1 MAQTENSVT
10 AYDVEDWKNKGR
22 MQMSPA
28 ERESWLNEGQLL
40 LTDYAEGIEREWE
53 LIKFYGQLLAA
64 VADWCIVFLK
74 GAHGPKWTDGQE
86 LNYKRRRIE
95 YQQEEMIAHGFFIPP
110 EFADLP
116 PEMDVNYMRG
126 RENIKKNAK
135 AALKQILENPD
146 YQFVADHASFLR
158 RIQTA
163 CMRIRPDEVTGRV
176 GKLQEAVEKNDFLG
190 MRRYADADPV
200 IAAAA
205 VCTFQFFSLFGIAHR
220 GDNMPAIGGKQLGH
234 LFSYNRCL
242 MIHSRQKRLR
252 SAGVNRTFA

>member
-1 MAQTENSVT
+1 MAQTEKSVT
-10 AYDVEDWKNKGR
+10 AYDVKDWKSKGGV
-22 MQMSPA
+22 QMPPA
-28 ERESWLNEGQLL
+28 DRENWLNEGQLL

-95 YQQEEMIAHGFFIPP
+95 YQQEEMITHGFFIPP

-135 AALKQILENPD
+135 AALGQILGNPD
-146 YQFVADHASFLR
+146 YQFVADHESFLG

-163 CMRIRPDEVTGRV
+163 CMRVRPDEVTGRV
-176 GKLQEAVEKNDFLG
+176 RKLQEAIENNDFPG
-190 MRRYADADPV
+190 MRRYADSDPV

-205 VCTFQFFSLFGIAHR
+205 VCGAE
-220 GDNMPAIGGKQLGH
+220 MEPALED
-234 LFSYNRCL
+234 LNPF
-242 MIHSRQKRLR
+242 
-252 SAGVNRTFA
+252 

>member
-10 AYDVEDWKNKGR
+10 AYDVEDWKKKDSQ
-22 MQMSPA
+22 QMSPA

-64 VADWCIVFLK
+64 VTDWCIVFLK

-95 YQQEEMIAHGFFIPP
+95 YQQEEMIA
-110 EFADLP
+110 DLP

-135 AALKQILENPD
+135 AALGQILGNPD
-146 YQFVADHASFLR
+146 YQFVADHESFLG

-163 CMRIRPDEVTGRV
+163 CMRVRPDEVTGRV
-176 GKLQEAVEKNDFLG
+176 RKLQEAIENNDFPG
-190 MRRYADADPV
+190 MRRYADSDPV

-205 VCTFQFFSLFGIAHR
+205 VCRTE
-220 GDNMPAIGGKQLGH
+220 MEPALED
-234 LFSYNRCL
+234 LNPF
-242 MIHSRQKRLR
+242 
-252 SAGVNRTFA
+252 

>member
-22 MQMSPA
+22 IQMSPA

-53 LIKFYGQLLAA
+53 LIKFYSQLLAA

-95 YQQEEMIAHGFFIPP
+95 YQQEEMIAHGFFIPS

-135 AALKQILENPD
+135 AALKQILMDPD
-146 YQFVADHASFLR
+146 YQFVTDHESFLG

-163 CMRIRPDEVTGRV
+163 CMRVRPDEVTGRV
-176 GKLQEAVEKNDFLG
+176 RKL
-190 MRRYADADPV
+190 
-200 IAAAA
+200 
-205 VCTFQFFSLFGIAHR
+205 
-220 GDNMPAIGGKQLGH
+220 
-234 LFSYNRCL
+234 
-242 MIHSRQKRLR
+242 
-252 SAGVNRTFA
+252 

>member
-22 MQMSPA
+22 IQMSPA

-95 YQQEEMIAHGFFIPP
+95 YQQEEM
-110 EFADLP
+110 
-116 PEMDVNYMRG
+116 DVNYMRG

-135 AALKQILENPD
+135 AALKQILKDPD
-146 YQFVADHASFLR
+146 YQFVTDHESFLG

-163 CMRIRPDEVTGRV
+163 CMRVRPDEVTGRV
-176 GKLQEAVEKNDFLG
+176 RKLQEAIENNDFPG
-190 MRRYADADPV
+190 MRRYADSDPV

-205 VCTFQFFSLFGIAHR
+205 VCRAE
-220 GDNMPAIGGKQLGH
+220 MEPALDD
-234 LFSYNRCL
+234 LNPF
-242 MIHSRQKRLR
+242 
-252 SAGVNRTFA
+252 

>member
-1 MAQTENSVT
+1 M
-10 AYDVEDWKNKGR
+10 
-22 MQMSPA
+22 
-28 ERESWLNEGQLL
+28 
-40 LTDYAEGIEREWE
+40 
-53 LIKFYGQLLAA
+53 IKFYSQLLAA

-95 YQQEEMIAHGFFIPP
+95 YQQEEMIAHGFFIPS

-146 YQFVADHASFLR
+146 YQFVTDHESFLG

-163 CMRIRPDEVTGRV
+163 CMRVRPDEVTGRV
-176 GKLQEAVEKNDFLG
+176 RKLQEAIENNDFPG
-190 MRRYADADPV
+190 MRRYADSDPV

-205 VCTFQFFSLFGIAHR
+205 VCRAE
-220 GDNMPAIGGKQLGH
+220 MEPALDD
-234 LFSYNRCL
+234 LNPF
-242 MIHSRQKRLR
+242 
-252 SAGVNRTFA
+252 

>member
-146 YQFVADHASFLR
+146 YQFVADHASFLG

-163 CMRIRPDEVTGRV
+163 CMQHTTGRSDR
-176 GKLQEAVEKNDFLG
+176 KSRK
-190 MRRYADADPV
+190 
-200 IAAAA
+200 AAG
-205 VCTFQFFSLFGIAHR
+205 SG
-220 GDNMPAIGGKQLGH
+220 
-234 LFSYNRCL
+234 
-242 MIHSRQKRLR
+242 
-252 SAGVNRTFA
+252 

>member
-95 YQQEEMIAHGFFIPP
+95 YQQEEMITHGFFIPP

-146 YQFVADHASFLR
+146 YQFVADHASFLG

-176 GKLQEAVEKNDFLG
+176 GKLQEAVEKNDFPG

-205 VCTFQFFSLFGIAHR
+205 VCRAE
-220 GDNMPAIGGKQLGH
+220 MEPALDD
-234 LFSYNRCL
+234 LNPF
-242 MIHSRQKRLR
+242 
-252 SAGVNRTFA
+252 

>member
-10 AYDVEDWKNKGR
+10 AYDVEDWKNKGKT
-22 MQMSPA
+22 QMSPA

-126 RENIKKNAK
+126 RENIKKKCKSSVKTDFRKSGLSVCSRSCKFSRADPDGVHAHTTGRSDRKSRK
-135 AALKQILENPD
+135 AAG
-146 YQFVADHASFLR
+146 S
-158 RIQTA
+158 
-163 CMRIRPDEVTGRV
+163 G
-176 GKLQEAVEKNDFLG
+176 
-190 MRRYADADPV
+190 
-200 IAAAA
+200 
-205 VCTFQFFSLFGIAHR
+205 
-220 GDNMPAIGGKQLGH
+220 
-234 LFSYNRCL
+234 
-242 MIHSRQKRLR
+242 
-252 SAGVNRTFA
+252 

>member
-1 MAQTENSVT
+1 VEKMAQTENSVT

-22 MQMSPA
+22 IQMSPA

-95 YQQEEMIAHGFFIPP
+95 YQQEEMIAHGFFIPS

-135 AALKQILENPD
+135 EIFEFFDNRNVQI
-146 YQFVADHASFLR
+146 
-158 RIQTA
+158 
-163 CMRIRPDEVTGRV
+163 RV
-176 GKLQEAVEKNDFLG
+176 
-190 MRRYADADPV
+190 
-200 IAAAA
+200 I
-205 VCTFQFFSLFGIAHR
+205 S
-220 GDNMPAIGGKQLGH
+220 GDNPITVSSIAKQAGIKG
-234 LFSYNRCL
+234 YEKYIDCRE
-242 MIHSRQKRLR
+242 LR
-252 SAGVNRTFA
+252 ELCRYTKSSKKIYCFW

>member
-135 AALKQILENPD
+135 AALKQILEIRIISCSRSCKFSRADPD
-146 YQFVADHASFLR
+146 GVHAH
-158 RIQTA
+158 T
-163 CMRIRPDEVTGRV
+163 TGRSDR
-176 GKLQEAVEKNDFLG
+176 KSRK
-190 MRRYADADPV
+190 
-200 IAAAA
+200 AAG
-205 VCTFQFFSLFGIAHR
+205 SG
-220 GDNMPAIGGKQLGH
+220 
-234 LFSYNRCL
+234 
-242 MIHSRQKRLR
+242 
-252 SAGVNRTFA
+252 

>member
-1 MAQTENSVT
+1 
-10 AYDVEDWKNKGR
+10 
-22 MQMSPA
+22 
-28 ERESWLNEGQLL
+28 
-40 LTDYAEGIEREWE
+40 
-53 LIKFYGQLLAA
+53 
-64 VADWCIVFLK
+64 
-74 GAHGPKWTDGQE
+74 
-86 LNYKRRRIE
+86 
-95 YQQEEMIAHGFFIPP
+95 MITHGFFIPP

-146 YQFVADHASFLR
+146 YQFVADHASFLG

-205 VCTFQFFSLFGIAHR
+205 VCRAE
-220 GDNMPAIGGKQLGH
+220 MEPALDD
-234 LFSYNRCL
+234 LNSF
-242 MIHSRQKRLR
+242 
-252 SAGVNRTFA
+252 